1 MSVVD
6 AFLPSPPATSSRK
19 QSLPFPTSKPLT
31 STPNDSP
38 ASGPECSSLG
48 SRRKV
53 EFSPWTNVHQPDA
66 VVTSSLLPTH
76 VKTLPPS
83 RECSTSGKSILKP
96 TGYEEA
102 VMSGLDGTSDEH
114 QSLSETMDSIVQQLA
129 RNDDAESVDAY
140 NTLASAIKAYDE
152 LPEEVVIKTKL
163 LAITKH
169 IRRHLSIPKKT
180 ELEPIES
187 RLVTSA
193 LKLAIILVW
202 NQEFSSLLSDD
213 FRIFLLDKS
222 ISVLAEHSAPKA
234 IIVHYLH
241 LLATQDFRPALLSSN
256 SRGPR
261 LLDALKSLTD
271 HIQGNSIASQRVLV
285 YQRLLDQARPA
296 MKSKASS
303 WVEEMLSAMV
313 SLFPDTRNKALALG
327 RKACQAFPVSAS
339 ICTSMRMALDL
350 KQESGRTLGM
360 TVCRKLEKLV
370 ISKDDAAQVPQ
381 IWAIIMLLCNS
392 PSHKIDAWRSMKDWL
407 MVIQRC
413 FNASD
418 SALRQQAHL
427 AWNRFVYVA
436 RPAQASDSL
445 FSMLVKPIVAQI
457 ERQSTDKSSK
467 ATHSGAVSGYC
478 NLLYYAFRPSG
489 STSTYTRAWNEY
501 VVKVMR
507 SSFFERNPANADVAA
522 RCLTSLLWHGNAT
535 TKLWQENR
543 AHDNRAVEPEE
554 LPTVDAKWIRSK
566 SQNVLL
572 IFQLL
577 FRHSSWGLPGASQ
590 QAHVSKAWKHF
601 LKAVHEAGSKEIK
614 MSNESSAA
622 IETTLSFV
630 STLWADS
637 VKEDQQKDT
646 RKTYMTTDVLLA
658 ITRSALYE
666 LGVARVADVLE
677 MSPSQMHPMVLAT
690 VVDRLKESIMQTP
703 SIMQTQ
709 SSGLLPAPYK
719 KMAVAL
725 SKSLANTYLQQQEA
739 NSASVWL
746 VVDSISH
753 ALSVLPEAYV
763 ESFLSDLGPGLSLWV
778 RDDNGLL
785 SSPSSTEE
793 AQFWG
798 SLPRFARTLTSTL
811 QKVTPHAVEK
821 LDIAFAAAFASTH
834 KTIVNA
840 MVPAWNLSF
849 GTAQDLKLGTE
860 LGKALDRLRPYVEI
874 DLPVDPHVPCLGPAY
889 ESIPAYETQDPVERR
904 PWSSPQTSEVPV
916 KAASE
921 QRVAGAA
928 TSLEQG
934 AARSKVASK
943 QNESRP
949 RSSPLKRRYEDSQI
963 EFVPVASSP
972 PAEMEDSQMLTD
984 HQKEVRDHRRQEP
997 AVVFA
1002 DLRSSPRPSSRR
1014 SKTPDCGIAR
1024 RAAASVERPTTPTL
1038 ADQLDSDALD
1048 QQASPT
1054 PKSKNTRNFQ
1064 EVEIPSSPP
1073 SAAARRIEDDG
1084 QSSPVSQHVPACD
1097 RDVDFEIVQTV
1108 PNEVEAMVE
1117 EADGNKRSDEGH
1129 DTDAKPEQQLS
1140 AEDTRCSPETH
1151 VAVFQESIELTN
1163 HPELSDQ
1170 ITTVHDAARTPDDE
1184 PEADDD
1190 DLYALPSHGPHE
1202 LEDSVPA
1209 NALFR
1214 VTAPQPNTHTSD
1226 LFNSDELEEMTA
1238 EQLSQDL
1245 NWANVF
1251 EGLDKTPDI
1260 SPQKQQTETS
1270 SQPHATI
1277 PDQMMADAVTRA
1289 QEEDRL
1295 AGEEASFEVIAV
1307 RKRTRGSNGYADQDG
1322 RRKRRRTTSR
1332 SNSTQSDN
1340 TQSRLV
1346 KKEEELEVTMDC
1358 IEVDTSSEDAAGP
1371 SSPVLQHDHE
1381 VTGLRATVPEKRRVG
1396 RPRKQLSQVTD
1407 QEPGMVVSSSRG
1419 STHSTSRSR
1428 SQRIPTAAVELMKL
1442 LNEPPSLPSEV
1453 PESATSSVDIE
1464 TSLQNMLQRLKTAR
1478 HGDFHL
1484 RNVDDLLFQ
1493 IRCEVHAAAERDT

>member
-6 AFLPSPPATSSRK
+6 TFPPSPPATSSRK
-19 QSLPFPTSKPLT
+19 QSLPFSTAKPLT

-66 VVTSSLLPTH
+66 VVTSSLLSTH
-76 VKTLPPS
+76 VKILPPS

-96 TGYEEA
+96 TGYEET
-102 VMSGLDGTSDEH
+102 VVSGLDGTSDEH
-114 QSLSETMDSIVQQLA
+114 HSLSETMDSIVQQLA
-129 RNDDAESVDAY
+129 KNDDAESVDAY

-163 LAITKH
+163 SAIMKH
-169 IRRHLSIPKKT
+169 IRQHLSIPKKT

-202 NQEFSSLLSDD
+202 NQDFSSLLNDD
-213 FRIFLLDKS
+213 FRVFLLDKS
-222 ISVLAEHSAPKA
+222 ISVLAEHSVPKA

-241 LLATQDFRPALLSSN
+241 LLATQDFRLALMSANNRAS
-256 SRGPR
+256 R

-271 HIQGNSIASQRVLV
+271 HIQGNSIASQRILV
-285 YQRLLDQARPA
+285 YQRLLDQARPT
-296 MKSKASS
+296 MKSKASC

-327 RKACQAFPVSAS
+327 RKACQVFPVSAS

-350 KQESGRTLGM
+350 KQESGKTLGM
-360 TVCRKLEKLV
+360 TVCRKLEKMV

-392 PSHKIDAWRSMKDWL
+392 PSHRIDAWRSMKDWL

-418 SALRQQAHL
+418 SSLRQQAHL

-436 RPAQASDSL
+436 RPAQATDSL
-445 FSMLVKPIVAQI
+445 FSMLVKPITAQI
-457 ERQSTDKSSK
+457 ERQSSDKTSK
-467 ATHSGAVSGYC
+467 ATHNGAVSSYC

-489 STSTYTRAWNEY
+489 SNSQYTRAWNEY

-507 SSFFERNPANADVAA
+507 SSFFERNTANADVAA
-522 RCLTSLLWHGNAT
+522 RCLTSLLWHGSAT

-566 SQNVLL
+566 SQNVLQ

-614 MSNESSAA
+614 ISNDSSTA

-637 VKEDQQKDT
+637 VKDDRQEDA

-658 ITRSALYE
+658 ITRSALNE
-666 LGVARVADVLE
+666 LGVAQVADVLE
-677 MSPSQMHPMVLAT
+677 MSASQMHPMVLAT
-690 VVDRLKESIMQTP
+690 VVDRLKESIMQT
-703 SIMQTQ
+703 Q
-709 SSGLLPAPYK
+709 SSSPLPASFK
-719 KMAVAL
+719 KVAIAL
-725 SKSLANTYLQQQEA
+725 SNSLANTYRQQEEA

-753 ALSVLPEAYV
+753 SLAVLPEAYI
-763 ESFLSDLGPGLSLWV
+763 ESFLSYLEPGLSLWV

-785 SSPSSTEE
+785 SSPSSTEG

-798 SLPRFARTLTSTL
+798 SLPRLARTFTSML
-811 QKVTPHAVEK
+811 QKVAPPAVEK

-840 MVPAWNLSF
+840 MVPVWNLSF

-860 LGKALDRLRPYVEI
+860 LAEALDRLRPYVEI
-874 DLPVDPHVPCLGPAY
+874 DLPLDSHVSCVGRAD
-889 ESIPAYETQDPVERR
+889 ESIPAYETQDPVEQRAL
-904 PWSSPQTSEVPV
+904 SSPQTSELPTEA
-916 KAASE
+916 KSE

-928 TSLEQG
+928 ASSEQG
-934 AARSKVASK
+934 AARSKVASEW
-943 QNESRP
+943 NENRS
-949 RSSPLKRRYEDSQI
+949 RSSPLKRRHEDSQI

-972 PAEMEDSQMLTD
+972 SAEVEDSQMLTD
-984 HQKEVRDHRRQEP
+984 HQREVRDHRQQEP

-1038 ADQLDSDALD
+1038 ADHLDSDAVD

-1054 PKSKNTRNFQ
+1054 PKSKTTRNFK

-1073 SAAARRIEDDG
+1073 SAAGRRVEDDG
-1084 QSSPVSQHVPACD
+1084 QSSPVLQHVPAYD
-1097 RDVDFEIVQTV
+1097 TDLDFEIVRTA
-1108 PNEVEAMVE
+1108 PDEDPAMVE
-1117 EADGNKRSDEGH
+1117 EGEGNKRSEEGQE
-1129 DTDAKPEQQLS
+1129 TDAEVEQQVS
-1140 AEDTRCSPETH
+1140 ADEVRCVSEAN
-1151 VAVFQESIELTN
+1151 VAVSQKSIELTDR
-1163 HPELSDQ
+1163 PGLSDQ
-1170 ITTVHDAARTPDDE
+1170 IITAHGAACAPDDE
-1184 PEADDD
+1184 PEADHDNI
-1190 DLYALPSHGPHE
+1190 YALPSHEIHQR
-1202 LEDSVPA
+1202 EDSVPA
-1209 NALFR
+1209 SAEFR
-1214 VTAPQPNTHTSD
+1214 VTAPQPDTRTSD

-1251 EGLDKTPDI
+1251 EGLDKTPDV
-1260 SPQKQQTETS
+1260 SPQKQQNECS

-1277 PDQMMADAVTRA
+1277 PDHMMEATAMPA
-1289 QEEDRL
+1289 QEDDRL
-1295 AGEEASFEVIAV
+1295 AGEDASFEVVAV
-1307 RKRTRGSNGYADQDG
+1307 RKRTRGQSGYADQDG
-1322 RRKRRRTTSR
+1322 RRKRRRTMSR
-1332 SNSTQSDN
+1332 PNSSQSDN

-1358 IEVDTSSEDAAGP
+1358 IEVDTSSDAAGP
-1371 SSPVLQHDHE
+1371 SSPALQHDDE
-1381 VTGLRATVPEKRRVG
+1381 VNELRTTAPEKRRVG
-1396 RPRKQLSQVTD
+1396 RPRKQLSQPTD
-1407 QEPGMVVSSSRG
+1407 EEPSMAVSSSRG
-1419 STHSTSRSR
+1419 STQSRSRSR
-1428 SQRIPTAAVELMKL
+1428 SQRLPTGTAEPGKL
-1442 LNEPPSLPSEV
+1442 PNEPQSLPSV
-1453 PESATSSVDIE
+1453 VHESAESSQDIE
-1464 TSLQNMLQRLKTAR
+1464 TSLQSMLQRLKTAR

-1484 RNVDDLLFQ
+1484 RNVDDLLFR
-1493 IRCEVHAAAERDT
+1493 IRCEVHAAAGRDS